1 MNMDN
6 FSESRA
12 ETLGFFV
19 YSLNLLPVVVIGEY
33 FFNEDGIPPIYLPS
47 VVAYRSTEK
56 IGSQREK
63 IIAENLYEYRESD
76 LIKSSALFS
85 FTQHFFLNPL
95 IFGIATSNI
104 RLWAFLGAFVAPAE
118 RQINYSEVFQNEK
131 SSILNHQR

>member
-1 MNMDN
+1 MDN

-63 IIAENLYEYRESD
+63 IIAENL
-76 LIKSSALFS
+76 
-85 FTQHFFLNPL
+85 
-95 IFGIATSNI
+95 
-104 RLWAFLGAFVAPAE
+104 
-118 RQINYSEVFQNEK
+118 
-131 SSILNHQR
+131 